1 MSNMN
6 NTHIQTEIFCVHCG
20 QLYTILLSKAGIKA
34 RQNGAFVQDAFPELT
49 AGEREL
55 LISGTCD
62 ACWERFF
69 PSELDE

>member
-1 MSNMN
+1 MN
-6 NTHIQTEIFCVHCG
+6 KTHILAEIRCPHCRR
-20 QLYTILLSKAGIKA
+20 LYTLQLSKAGIEA
-34 RQNGAFVQDAFPELT
+34 RENGALIQDAFPELT

-69 PSELDE
+69 PSELDES

>member
-1 MSNMN
+1 MN
-6 NTHIQTEIFCVHCG
+6 NTHIKTEVKCVHCG
-20 QLYTILLSKAGIKA
+20 QLYTILLSKAGIEA

-69 PSELDE
+69 PSELDES